1 MEVGGFMLVY
11 LYDEITKEYIGSQQ
25 ADSDPAE
32 SEAQGKFIPLVPAN
46 ATLIECPQFNRQVDI
61 AVFENG
67 GWVIKKDYR
76 KLYVVDDNFV
86 VNRIDTIDKPQQGYI
101 VDKTIADQIMADADW
116 FYIADDKIVKKTQ
129 QQYDEDK
136 RRAERQRLDMLSM
149 TKYDF
154 FKYICQPNG
163 MTYQQLMTLINSDDN
178 IAAAWNLCAAV
189 YRGDPILVE
198 QISKRWPELDLDA
211 IFERY
216 GS

>member
-1 MEVGGFMLVY
+1 MLVY

-32 SEAQGKFIPLVPAN
+32 SEAQSKFIPLVPAN

-67 GWVIKKDYR
+67 GWVIKKNYR

-86 VNRIDTIDKPQQGYI
+86 VNRITTIDKPQDGYI
-101 VDKTIADQIMADADW
+101 VDKTIADQIIADAAW
-116 FYIADDKIVKKTQ
+116 FYIADGQIIKKTQ

-136 RRAERQRLDMLSM
+136 RKAERQRLDMLSM
-149 TKYDF
+149 TKYNF
-154 FKYICQPNG
+154 FKYVCQPNG

-198 QISKRWPELDLDA
+198 QINKLWPQFDLDA
-211 IFERY
+211 VFERY

>member
-1 MEVGGFMLVY
+1 MLVY
-11 LYDEITKEYIGSQQ
+11 LYNEITKEYIGSQQ
-25 ADSDPAE
+25 VDSDPAE

-46 ATLIECPQFNRQVDI
+46 ATLIECPRFNRQVDV

-101 VDKTIADQIMADADW
+101 VDKTIADQIVADADW

-136 RRAERQRLDMLSM
+136 RKAERQRLDMLSM

-154 FKYICQPNG
+154 FKYVCQPNG
-163 MTYQQLMTLINSDDN
+163 MTYSDLMQLVNSDDN
-178 IAAAWNLCAAV
+178 IAAAWNLCSAV

-198 QISKRWPELDLDA
+198 QINKLWPQFDLDA
-211 IFERY
+211 VFERY